1 LWIEFALITI
11 ADSGQGSI
19 IAASSSIIVSGAFT
33 VRCRGQL

>member
-1 LWIEFALITI
+1 LWLEFALITI